1 VAERQEHVAVERR
14 KEMKLFLDT
23 ANVEHIREINEW
35 GVLSGVTTN
44 PSLVSR
50 EGRAMRE
57 VLEEITRIVKG
68 PVSAEAVSQDTEGM
82 VREARE
88 LASIAENINVKIP
101 MTPQGLAA
109 VSRLS
114 KEGIKTNVT
123 LVFSANQALLAAA
136 AGATFVSPFVG
147 RLDDIG
153 NNGMAVVEEIVDIF
167 DTYDIP
173 TRVIAASLRHPMHV
187 VQAARAGAH
196 IATIPYEVMVKM
208 VQHPLTDIGIR
219 KFLEDYEKIRN
230 L

>member
-1 VAERQEHVAVERR
+1 
-14 KEMKLFLDT
+14 MKLFLDT
-23 ANVEHIREINEW
+23 ANVEHIKEINGW

-44 PSLVSR
+44 PSLVSK
-50 EGRAMRE
+50 EGRGMRE
-57 VLEEITRIVKG
+57 CLREIAEVVRG
-68 PVSAEAVSQDTEGM
+68 PVSAEALSMDTEGM

-88 LASIAENINVKIP
+88 LAAIAENINVKIP

-109 VSRLS
+109 VSRLAR
-114 KEGIKTNVT
+114 EGIKTNVT
-123 LVFSANQALLAAA
+123 LVFSATQALRAAA

-167 DTYDIP
+167 DTYGLA
-173 TRVIAASLRHPMHV
+173 TEVIAASLRHPMHV

-196 IATIPYEVMVKM
+196 IATIPYEVMVAM
-208 VQHPLTDIGIR
+208 VKHPLTDIGIKR
-219 KFLEDYEKIRN
+219 FLEDYEKIKD